1 MSLAGRNERGEHER
15 QILRLLARGE
25 RKIAA
30 AKGHDLD
37 EVLAGGIACWRMRY
51 GRTSFVTIRP
61 PSGSSSEP
69 KRGCAGWRGFLLSGA
84 SFPNFLRFRISSS
97 SCAHN

>member
-1 MSLAGRNERGEHER
+1 MSLAGRNERAEHER

-37 EVLAGGIACWRMRY
+37 EVLAGAIACWRMRN
-51 GRTSFVTIRP
+51 GRTSFVTIQP

-69 KRGCAGWRGFLLSGA
+69 KRGCAGWRDFLLPVA
-84 SFPNFLRFRISSS
+84 SFPNSLSFRIASSS
-97 SCAHN
+97 

>member
-1 MSLAGRNERGEHER
+1 MSLAGRNERAEHER

-37 EVLAGGIACWRMRY
+37 EVLAGAIACWRMRN
-51 GRTSFVTIRP
+51 GRTSFVTIQP

-69 KRGCAGWRGFLLSGA
+69 KRGCAGCRDFLLPVA
-84 SFPNFLRFRISSS
+84 SFPNSLSFRIASSS
-97 SCAHN
+97 